1 MSTPTQDFSNFTP
14 VMQQYLNARLRLQGR
29 AVLLFRMGDFY
40 ETFFEDAE
48 TIAKELEITLTGRP
62 ESTYPGGR
70 IPMAGVP
77 ARAIRPYV
85 AKLLERNYKV
95 YIAEQMADPKT
106 CKGLVPREITKVFT
120 PGTINDLEFLDS
132 YQNNFILAIYST
144 TPYSHYGLAYADIST
159 GEFYLTEIK
168 AEYLEQ
174 ELARINASE
183 IIVPSKPAGKLEGQI
198 VREEELMFNLD
209 QLNIEFYL
217 SGFNY
222 RNFDTKLA
230 VQNIEDLFK
239 LNSVKQIE
247 DSLGTESNGYA
258 LRAAGAI
265 IEYLKE
271 TQGAEFS
278 NNSAKNFDQIR
289 SYHVSEYMMLDASTR
304 RNLELNKTLGGNS
317 AGSFFSAIDR
327 TSSKLGR
334 RKLRAWMEQPLYDIP
349 AINARLDAVTELVS
363 DPSLCNELKDLLAQ
377 TYDIDR
383 LSNRLASELI
393 SPREAVALKHS
404 MVIVTQLSA
413 LMQGLQSG
421 LLTSLK
427 YIPEQALDFI
437 RVVDNAVKDDPALAV
452 TEGNILKHGYNAEL
466 DELISL
472 VEDSEAWMK
481 NFEDAEREK
490 LGIKNLKVSFNKVH
504 GYFIETS
511 RLNEKKLPEH
521 YVIKQTMVNTIRAV
535 TEELIEFE
543 EKVTHAESRRNA
555 LEYEIYSGLRKSLAI
570 KSPIIKQIAL
580 QVAQLDALLSMALL
594 ALERNYKRP
603 ELLNS
608 HELYIEEGR
617 HPVLEQKLKFGEF
630 VPNDITLGVGNI
642 PAENRSDAR
651 LASPENAELTRTSMS
666 SSRDERNAA
675 DDDFRRECKLM
686 ILTGPNMAGKS
697 TYMRQNALIILLAQM
712 GSYVPATK
720 ACIGLVDRIFTRIGA
735 SDDLASGRS
744 TFMVEMNE
752 TATIINSMTDR
763 SFIVLDEIG
772 RGTSTYDGVAIA
784 WSIVEHIAKTTQ
796 ARTIF
801 ATHYHELANLDR
813 LYPCIKNY
821 QVLVVEND
829 SPNAKTRIEFLHKVV
844 EGSADRSYG
853 IEVARL
859 AGLPKSVLDRAKAIN
874 NQLQAQRSRKLGM
887 TKKQLDQHD
896 ITDAISEDGSLD
908 IGKLPLFESSL

>member
-1 MSTPTQDFSNFTP
+1 MDSAQDFSNFTP
-14 VMQQYLNARLRLQGR
+14 VMQQYLNARTKLQGR

-40 ETFFEDAE
+40 ETFFEDAV
-48 TIAKELEITLTGRP
+48 TVAKELEITLTGRP

-174 ELARINASE
+174 ELARISASE
-183 IIVPSKPAGKLEGQI
+183 IIVPSKPVTKQEGQI

-222 RNFDTKLA
+222 KNFDTKLA

-247 DSLGTESNGYA
+247 DSLGLETNGYA
-258 LRAAGAI
+258 LRAAGAV

-289 SYHVSEYMMLDASTR
+289 TYHVSEYMMLDASTR
-304 RNLELNKTLGGNS
+304 RNLELSKTLSGNT

-363 DPSLCNELKDLLAQ
+363 DPSLCHELKTLLAQ

-393 SPREAVALKHS
+393 SPREAVALKDS
-404 MVIVTQLSA
+404 MIIVTQLSA
-413 LMQGLQSG
+413 LMQRLGSG

-427 YIPEQALDFI
+427 HIPEQALDYI
-437 RVVDNAVKDDPALAV
+437 RVVDNAVKDDPGIAV
-452 TEGNILKHGYNAEL
+452 MDGGILKQGYNSEL

-521 YVIKQTMVNTIRAV
+521 YVVKQTMVNTIRAV

-543 EKVTHAESRRNA
+543 EKVTNAESKRNA

-570 KSPIIKQIAL
+570 KSPIIKQLAL

-594 ALERNYKRP
+594 AIEKNYNRP
-603 ELLNS
+603 ELTNS
-608 HELYIEEGR
+608 TELHIEDGR
-617 HPVLEQKLKFGEF
+617 HPVLEQKLKLGEF
-630 VPNDITLGVGNI
+630 VPNDISLSVI
-642 PAENRSDAR
+642 PSERSERRDPDWIATSPSAPRNDAVD
-651 LASPENAELTRTSMS
+651 SKLT
-666 SSRDERNAA
+666 
-675 DDDFRRECKLM
+675 KIM

-712 GSYVPATK
+712 GSYVPAPK
-720 ACIGLVDRIFTRIGA
+720 ARIGLVDRIFTRIGA

-752 TATIINSMTDR
+752 TATIINAMTAR

-829 SPNAKTRIEFLHKVV
+829 SPNAKTKIEFLHKVA

-887 TKKQLDQHD
+887 TKKQLDQHN
-896 ITDAISEDGSLD
+896 ITDAISDDGSLD

>member
-1 MSTPTQDFSNFTP
+1 MTLSVDLNQFSNFTP
-14 VMQQYLNARLRLQGR
+14 VMQQYLNARLKLQGR

-144 TPYSHYGLAYADIST
+144 APYSQYGLAYADIST

-168 AEYLEQ
+168 SEYLEQ
-174 ELARINASE
+174 ELSRINASE
-183 IIVPSKPAGKLEGQI
+183 IIVPSKAAIKQEGQI
-198 VREEELMFNLD
+198 VQEEELMFNLD
-209 QLNIEFYL
+209 ELNIEVFL

-222 RNFDTKLA
+222 KNFDLKHAT
-230 VQNIEDLFK
+230 QNIEDLFK
-239 LNSVKQIE
+239 LNSIKQIE
-247 DSLGTESNGYA
+247 DSFGTESNAYA

-271 TQGAEFS
+271 TQGVEFS
-278 NNSAKNFDQIR
+278 NNSSKNFDQIR
-289 SYHVSEYMMLDASTR
+289 TYHVSEYMMLDASTR
-304 RNLELNKTLGGNS
+304 RNLELSKTLSGSN

-327 TSSKLGR
+327 TASKLGR

-363 DPSLCNELKDLLAQ
+363 DPGLCHELKTLLAQ

-393 SPREAVALKHS
+393 SPREAVALKDS
-404 MVIVTQLSA
+404 MIIVTQLSA
-413 LMQGLQSG
+413 LMQSLESG

-427 YIPEQALDFI
+427 YIPDQALEYI
-437 RVVDNAVKDDPALAV
+437 RVVDSAVQDSPAIGV
-452 TEGNILKHGYNAEL
+452 MDGGILKQGYDGSL

-472 VEDSEAWMK
+472 VEDSETWMK
-481 NFEDAEREK
+481 NFEDAERES

-535 TEELIEFE
+535 TNELIEFE

-555 LEYEIYSGLRKSLAI
+555 LEYEIYSGLRKSLAV

-594 ALERNYKRP
+594 TLERNYTRP
-603 ELLNS
+603 EIVNS

-617 HPVLEQKLKFGEF
+617 HPVLEQKLKLGEF
-630 VPNDITLGVGNI
+630 VPNDISLGIDNTPV
-642 PAENRSDAR
+642 ENRPSDF
-651 LASPENAELTRTSMS
+651 
-666 SSRDERNAA
+666 NAA
-675 DDDFRRECKLM
+675 IGDFRRGCKIM

-697 TYMRQNALIILLAQM
+697 TYMRQNALIVLLAQM
-712 GSYVPATK
+712 GSYVPATRAK
-720 ACIGLVDRIFTRIGA
+720 IGLVDRIFTRIGA

-752 TATIINSMTDR
+752 TATILNAMTDR

-796 ARTIF
+796 ARTVF

-829 SPNAKTRIEFLHKVV
+829 SPNAKTRIEFLHKVA

-908 IGKLPLFESSL
+908 IGKLPLFESIL

>member
-1 MSTPTQDFSNFTP
+1 
-14 VMQQYLNARLRLQGR
+14 MQQYLNARLKLQGR

-144 TPYSHYGLAYADIST
+144 APYSQYGLAYADIST

-168 AEYLEQ
+168 SEYLEQ
-174 ELARINASE
+174 ELSRINASE
-183 IIVPSKPAGKLEGQI
+183 IIVPSKAAIKQEGQI
-198 VREEELMFNLD
+198 VQEEELMFNLD
-209 QLNIEFYL
+209 ELNIEVFL

-222 RNFDTKLA
+222 KNFDLKHAT
-230 VQNIEDLFK
+230 QNIEDLFK
-239 LNSVKQIE
+239 LNSIKQIE
-247 DSLGTESNGYA
+247 DSFGTESNAYA

-271 TQGAEFS
+271 TQGVEFS
-278 NNSAKNFDQIR
+278 NNSSKNFDQIR
-289 SYHVSEYMMLDASTR
+289 TYHVSEYMMLDASTR
-304 RNLELNKTLGGNS
+304 RNLELSKTLSGSN

-327 TSSKLGR
+327 TASKLGR

-363 DPSLCNELKDLLAQ
+363 DPGLCHELKTLLAQ

-393 SPREAVALKHS
+393 SPREAVALKDS
-404 MVIVTQLSA
+404 MIIVTQLSA
-413 LMQGLQSG
+413 LMQSLESG

-427 YIPEQALDFI
+427 YIPDQALEYI
-437 RVVDNAVKDDPALAV
+437 RVVDSAVQDSPAIGV
-452 TEGNILKHGYNAEL
+452 MDGGILKQGYDGSL

-472 VEDSEAWMK
+472 VEDSETWMK
-481 NFEDAEREK
+481 NFEDAERES

-535 TEELIEFE
+535 TNELIEFE

-555 LEYEIYSGLRKSLAI
+555 LEYEIYSGLRKSLAV

-594 ALERNYKRP
+594 TLERNYTRP
-603 ELLNS
+603 EIVNS

-617 HPVLEQKLKFGEF
+617 HPVLEQKLKLGEF
-630 VPNDITLGVGNI
+630 VPNDISLGIDNTPV
-642 PAENRSDAR
+642 ENRPSDF
-651 LASPENAELTRTSMS
+651 
-666 SSRDERNAA
+666 NAA
-675 DDDFRRECKLM
+675 IGDFRRGCKIM

-697 TYMRQNALIILLAQM
+697 TYMRQNALIVLLAQM
-712 GSYVPATK
+712 GSYVPATRAK
-720 ACIGLVDRIFTRIGA
+720 IGLVDRIFTRIGA

-752 TATIINSMTDR
+752 TATILNAMTDR

-796 ARTIF
+796 ARTVF

-829 SPNAKTRIEFLHKVV
+829 SPNAKTRIEFLHKVA

-908 IGKLPLFESSL
+908 IGKLPLFESIL